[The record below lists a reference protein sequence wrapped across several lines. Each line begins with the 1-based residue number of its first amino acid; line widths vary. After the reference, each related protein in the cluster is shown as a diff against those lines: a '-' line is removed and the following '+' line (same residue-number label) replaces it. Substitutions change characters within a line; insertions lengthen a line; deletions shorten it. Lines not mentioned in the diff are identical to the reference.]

1 MRLFKKLVTN
11 FEQNL
16 KQMYFY
22 RIHIL
27 STEIYVVFL
36 LNMDKI
42 CAKGSPLAIFSK
54 STTEHVNC
62 EKHYEFSYQPITY
75 TYEVPKER

>member
-11 FEQNL
+11 FKHYL

-27 STEIYVVFL
+27 SYEIYIVFL
-36 LNMDKI
+36 LTMDKI
-42 CAKGSPLAIFSK
+42 CAKVAIFSK
-54 STTEHVNC
+54 STTEHNNY
-62 EKHYEFSYQPITY
+62 ENRHEFSYQLNTY
-75 TYEVPKER
+75 TNEVSKER